1 MPFTNGMSDG
11 RNFTDYRTQKGQMEV
26 MRKVYSTSDSK
37 SLRYAMI
44 HNADAIMNRQT
55 CTKGEAQGK
64 SVLCGGPLSQYVST
78 KSTISEFP
86 KGAIQ

>member
-11 RNFTDYRTQKGQMEV
+11 RNFTDYRTQKGQMETI
-26 MRKVYSTSDSK
+26 RGTYGTSDSK

-44 HNADAIMNRQT
+44 QNAEVIMNKQT
-55 CTKGEAQGK
+55 CTKGESQGMA
-64 SVLCGGPLSQYVST
+64 VLCGGPLSQYVST

-86 KGAIQ
+86 KGPIQ